1 MTNEQMERAIEFLLD
16 HHAKFSAD
24 LGELKEAISGMKDV
38 QQQQAE
44 NLNRLTADVQAL
56 TENTSAMQSQIDS
69 IITEMR
75 DGFDKLIL
83 ANEITRDLAE
93 QAIKLSV
100 AVNKRVT
107 GIDQHVTDIEQKS

>member
-24 LGELKEAISGMKDV
+24 MDELKNV
-38 QQQQAE
+38 QRQQTE
-44 NLNRLTADVQAL
+44 NLNRLTTDVQAL
-56 TENTSAMQSQIDS
+56 TENTSVMQSQIDS

-75 DGFDKLIL
+75 ESFDKLIL
-83 ANEITRDLAE
+83 ANEVSRHLAE

-100 AVNKRVT
+100 SVSQRTTGLDQRVT
-107 GIDQHVTDIEQKS
+107 EIEQKL

>member
-24 LGELKEAISGMKDV
+24 LGGLKEAISGMKDV
-38 QQQQAE
+38 QRQQAE
-44 NLNRLTADVQAL
+44 NLNTLTAGVQAL
-56 TENTSAMQSQIDS
+56 TENTSVMQSQIDS

-75 DGFDKLIL
+75 ESFDKLIL
-83 ANEITRDLAE
+83 ANEVSRHLAE

-100 AVNKRVT
+100 SVSQRTTGLDQRVT
-107 GIDQHVTDIEQKS
+107 EIEQKL

>member
-16 HHAKFSAD
+16 HHAKFSVD
-24 LGELKEAISGMKDV
+24 IGELKDV
-38 QQQQAE
+38 QRQQAE

-107 GIDQHVTDIEQKS
+107 GIDQRVTDIEQKS

>member
-24 LGELKEAISGMKDV
+24 LGGLKEAISEMKDV
-38 QQQQAE
+38 QRQQTE
-44 NLNRLTADVQAL
+44 NLNTLTADVQAL
-56 TENTSAMQSQIDS
+56 TENTSAMQSQLDS

-75 DGFDKLIL
+75 DGFSKLIL

-93 QAIKLSV
+93 QAIKLSI
-100 AVNKRVT
+100 AVSQRTTGLDQRVT
-107 GIDQHVTDIEQKS
+107 EIEQKL